1 MATTKLTNLFDPE
14 VVAAMISAKLPKAI
28 RFSPFATI
36 DTTLTGRPGDTITV
50 PKYAY
55 IGDAEDVAEGA
66 DIPMTALTHTTQK
79 ITVKKAGKGIEL
91 TDEAVLSGYGD
102 PQTEAVNQLVLSI
115 ASKVDADCAAV
126 LQTGTQTKVAA
137 SAISYNGIVDAVDV
151 FGEETPDPFSKVM
164 FINSKQMT
172 TIRKDANFLS
182 LDKYPAPKGAV
193 VLTGCIGSIAG
204 VQIVVSN
211 RIAEIEGASG
221 AASTFKNPI
230 VQLEVDSETGIALPA
245 LTIYMK
251 RGVQVETDRDIVA
264 KKTVLTADEHYVAAL
279 TNDSRV
285 VVATFTA

>member
-1 MATTKLTNLFDPE
+1 MATTKLANLFNPE
-14 VVAAMISAKLPKAI
+14 VVAAMISAKLPNAI

-36 DTTLTGRPGDTITV
+36 DNTLAGRPGDTITV
-50 PKYAY
+50 PKFAY
-55 IGDAEDVAEGA
+55 IGDAEDVAEGE
-66 DIPMTALTHTTQK
+66 DIPLTALTHTTQK

-102 PQTEAVNQLVLSI
+102 PQGEAVNQLVLSI

-126 LQTGTQTKVAA
+126 LQTGTKTKAA
-137 SAISYNGIVDAVDV
+137 SAAISYNGIVDAVDL
-151 FGEETPDPFSKVM
+151 FEEETPDPFSKVM

-211 RIAEIEGASG
+211 RIAEAEGV
-221 AASTFKNPI
+221 FKNPI
-230 VQLEVDSETGIALPA
+230 VQLDVDSETGIALPA

-264 KKTVLTADEHYVAAL
+264 KKTVLTADQHYAAAL
-279 TNDSRV
+279 TNDERV

>member
-1 MATTKLTNLFDPE
+1 MATTKLANLFNPE

-36 DTTLTGRPGDTITV
+36 DNTLAGQPGDTITV
-50 PKYAY
+50 PKFTY

-66 DIPMTALTHTTQK
+66 DIPLTALTHTTQK

-102 PQTEAVNQLVLSI
+102 PQGEAVNQLVLSI

-126 LQTGTQTKVAA
+126 LQTGTQTKAA
-137 SAISYNGIVDAVDV
+137 GAVISYNGIVDAVDL

-211 RIAEIEGASG
+211 RIAEAEGV
-221 AASTFKNPI
+221 FKNPI
-230 VQLEVDSETGIALPA
+230 VQLDVDSETGIALPA

-264 KKTVLTADEHYVAAL
+264 KKTVLTADQHYAAAL
-279 TNDSRV
+279 TNDERV

>member
-1 MATTKLTNLFDPE
+1 MATTKLANLFNPE

-36 DTTLTGRPGDTITV
+36 DNTLAGQPGDTITV
-50 PKYAY
+50 PKFTY

-66 DIPMTALTHTTQK
+66 DIPLTALTHTTQK

-102 PQTEAVNQLVLSI
+102 PQGEAVNQLVLSI

-126 LQTGTQTKVAA
+126 LQTGTQTKAA
-137 SAISYNGIVDAVDV
+137 GAVISYNGIVDAVDL

-211 RIAEIEGASG
+211 RIAEAEGI
-221 AASTFKNPI
+221 FKNPI
-230 VQLEVDSETGIALPA
+230 VQLDVDSETGIALPA

-264 KKTVLTADEHYVAAL
+264 KKTVLTADQHYVAAL
-279 TNDSRV
+279 TNDARV
-285 VVATFTA
+285 VVATFNA

>member
-1 MATTKLTNLFDPE
+1 MATTKLANLFNPE

-36 DTTLTGRPGDTITV
+36 DNTLAGQPGDTITV
-50 PKYAY
+50 PKFAY
-55 IGDAEDVAEGA
+55 IGDAEDVEEGA
-66 DIPMTALTHTTQK
+66 DIPLTALTHTTQK

-102 PQTEAVNQLVLSI
+102 PQSEAVNQLVLSI

-126 LQTGTQTKVAA
+126 LQTGTQTKAA
-137 SAISYNGIVDAVDV
+137 GAAISYNGIVDAVDL
-151 FGEETPDPFSKVM
+151 FEEETPDPFSKVM

-211 RIAEIEGASG
+211 RIVEAD
-221 AASTFKNPI
+221 STFKNPI
-230 VQLEVDSETGIALPA
+230 VQLDVDSETGIALPA

-264 KKTVLTADEHYVAAL
+264 KKTVLTADQHYAAAL
-279 TNDSRV
+279 TNDARV
-285 VVATFTA
+285 VVATFNA

>member
-1 MATTKLTNLFDPE
+1 MATTKLANLFNPE
-14 VVAAMISAKLPKAI
+14 VVAAMISAKLPNAI

-36 DTTLTGRPGDTITV
+36 DNTLAGRPGDTITV
-50 PKYAY
+50 PKFAY
-55 IGDAEDVAEGA
+55 IGDAEDVAEGE
-66 DIPMTALTHTTQK
+66 DIPLTALTHTTQK

-102 PQTEAVNQLVLSI
+102 PQGEAVNQLVLSI

-126 LQTGTQTKVAA
+126 LQTGTKTKAA
-137 SAISYNGIVDAVDV
+137 SAAISYNGIVDAVDL
-151 FGEETPDPFSKVM
+151 FEEETPDPFSKVM

-211 RIAEIEGASG
+211 RITEAEGI
-221 AASTFKNPI
+221 FKNPI
-230 VQLEVDSETGIALPA
+230 VQLDVDSETGIALPA

-264 KKTVLTADEHYVAAL
+264 KKTVLTADQHYAAAL
-279 TNDSRV
+279 TNDERV

>member
-1 MATTKLTNLFDPE
+1 MATTKIANLFDPE
-14 VVAAMISAKLPKAI
+14 VVSVMISAKLPKAI

-36 DTTLTGRPGDTITV
+36 DNTLAGQPGDTITV

-55 IGDAEDVAEGA
+55 IGDAEDVAEGE

-102 PQTEAVNQLVLSI
+102 PQTEAVNQLVMSI

-126 LQTGTQTKVAA
+126 LQTGTQTKAMGE
-137 SAISYNGIVDAVDV
+137 AISYNGIVDAVDL

-164 FINSKQMT
+164 FVNSKQVT

-211 RIAEIEGASG
+211 RIAADDGVY
-221 AASTFKNPI
+221 KCPI

-251 RGVQVETDRDIVA
+251 RGVQVETDRDIIA
-264 KKTVLTADEHYVAAL
+264 KKTVLTADEHYAAAL

-285 VVATFTA
+285 VVASFTA

>member
-1 MATTKLTNLFDPE
+1 MATTKLANLFNPE
-14 VVAAMISAKLPKAI
+14 VVAAMISAKLPNAI

-36 DTTLTGRPGDTITV
+36 DNTLAGRPGDTITV
-50 PKYAY
+50 PKFAY
-55 IGDAEDVAEGA
+55 IGDAEDVAEGE
-66 DIPMTALTHTTQK
+66 DIPLTALTHTTQK

-102 PQTEAVNQLVLSI
+102 PQGEAVNQLVLSI

-126 LQTGTQTKVAA
+126 LQTGTKTKAVSA
-137 SAISYNGIVDAVDV
+137 AISYNGIVDAVDL
-151 FGEETPDPFSKVM
+151 FEEETPDPFSKVM

-211 RIAEIEGASG
+211 RIAEAEGI
-221 AASTFKNPI
+221 FKNPI
-230 VQLEVDSETGIALPA
+230 VQLDVDSETGIALPA

-264 KKTVLTADEHYVAAL
+264 KKTVLTADQHYVAAL
-279 TNDSRV
+279 TNDARV
-285 VVATFTA
+285 VVATFNA

>member
-1 MATTKLTNLFDPE
+1 MATTKLANLFNPE

-36 DTTLTGRPGDTITV
+36 DNTLAGQPGDTITV
-50 PKYAY
+50 PKFTY

-66 DIPMTALTHTTQK
+66 DIPLTALTHTTQK

-102 PQTEAVNQLVLSI
+102 PQGEAVNQLVLSI

-126 LQTGTQTKVAA
+126 LQTSTQTKAA
-137 SAISYNGIVDAVDV
+137 GAVISYNGIVDAVDL

-211 RIAEIEGASG
+211 RIAEAEGI
-221 AASTFKNPI
+221 FKNPI
-230 VQLEVDSETGIALPA
+230 VQLDVDSETGIALPA

-264 KKTVLTADEHYVAAL
+264 KKTVLTADQHYVAAL
-279 TNDSRV
+279 TNDARV
-285 VVATFTA
+285 VVATFNA

>member
-1 MATTKLTNLFDPE
+1 MATTMIANLFDPE
-14 VVAAMISAKLPKAI
+14 VVSAMISAKLPKAI

-36 DTTLTGRPGDTITV
+36 DNTLAGQPGDTITV

-55 IGDAEDVAEGA
+55 IGDAEDVAEGE

-126 LQTGTQTKVAA
+126 LQTGTQTKAMGE
-137 SAISYNGIVDAVDV
+137 AISYNGIVDAVDL

-164 FINSKQMT
+164 FVNSKQVT

-211 RIAEIEGASG
+211 RIAADDGVY
-221 AASTFKNPI
+221 KCPI

-251 RGVQVETDRDIVA
+251 RGVQVETDRDIIA
-264 KKTVLTADEHYVAAL
+264 KKTVLTADEHYAAAL

-285 VVATFTA
+285 VVASFTA

>member
-1 MATTKLTNLFDPE
+1 MATTKLANLFNPE

-36 DTTLTGRPGDTITV
+36 DNTLAGQPGDTITV
-50 PKYAY
+50 PKFTY

-66 DIPMTALTHTTQK
+66 DIPLTAFTHTTQK

-102 PQTEAVNQLVLSI
+102 PQGEAVNQLVLSI

-126 LQTGTQTKVAA
+126 LQTGTQTKAA
-137 SAISYNGIVDAVDV
+137 GAVISYNGIVDAVDL

-211 RIAEIEGASG
+211 RIAEAEGI
-221 AASTFKNPI
+221 FKNPI
-230 VQLEVDSETGIALPA
+230 VQLDVDSETGIALPA

-264 KKTVLTADEHYVAAL
+264 KKTVLTADQHYVAAL
-279 TNDSRV
+279 TNDARV
-285 VVATFTA
+285 VVATFNA

>member
-1 MATTKLTNLFDPE
+1 MATTKLANLFNPE
-14 VVAAMISAKLPKAI
+14 VVAAMISAKLPNAI

-36 DTTLTGRPGDTITV
+36 DNTLAGRPGDTITV
-50 PKYAY
+50 PKFAY
-55 IGDAEDVAEGA
+55 IGDAEDVAEGE
-66 DIPMTALTHTTQK
+66 DIPLTALTHTTQK

-102 PQTEAVNQLVLSI
+102 PQGEAVNQLVLSI

-126 LQTGTQTKVAA
+126 LQTGTKTKAA
-137 SAISYNGIVDAVDV
+137 SAAISYNGIVDAVDM
-151 FGEETPDPFSKVM
+151 FEEETPDPFSKVM

-211 RIAEIEGASG
+211 RIAEAEGI
-221 AASTFKNPI
+221 FKNPI
-230 VQLEVDSETGIALPA
+230 VQLDVDSETGIALPA

-264 KKTVLTADEHYVAAL
+264 KKTVLTADQHYVAAL
-279 TNDSRV
+279 TNDARV
-285 VVATFTA
+285 VVASFNA

>member
-1 MATTKLTNLFDPE
+1 MATTKLANLFNPE
-14 VVAAMISAKLPKAI
+14 VVAAMISAKLPNAI

-36 DTTLTGRPGDTITV
+36 DNTLAGRPGDTITV
-50 PKYAY
+50 PKFAY
-55 IGDAEDVAEGA
+55 IGDAEDVAEGE
-66 DIPMTALTHTTQK
+66 DIPLTALTHTTQK

-102 PQTEAVNQLVLSI
+102 PQGEAVNQLVLSI

-126 LQTGTQTKVAA
+126 LQTGTKTKAA
-137 SAISYNGIVDAVDV
+137 SAAISYNGIVDAVDL
-151 FGEETPDPFSKVM
+151 FEEETPDPFSKVM

-211 RIAEIEGASG
+211 RIAEAEGIFNLNYSSRLG
-221 AASTFKNPI
+221 
-230 VQLEVDSETGIALPA
+230 Q
-245 LTIYMK
+245 
-251 RGVQVETDRDIVA
+251 RG
-264 KKTVLTADEHYVAAL
+264 
-279 TNDSRV
+279 
-285 VVATFTA
+285 

>member
-1 MATTKLTNLFDPE
+1 MATTKLANLFNPE

-36 DTTLTGRPGDTITV
+36 DNTLAGQPGDTITV
-50 PKYAY
+50 PKFAY
-55 IGDAEDVAEGA
+55 IGDAEDVEEGA
-66 DIPMTALTHTTQK
+66 DIPLTALTHTTQK

-102 PQTEAVNQLVLSI
+102 PQSEAVNQLVLSI

-126 LQTGTQTKVAA
+126 LQTGTQTKAA
-137 SAISYNGIVDAVDV
+137 GAAISCNGIVDAVDL
-151 FGEETPDPFSKVM
+151 FEEETPDPFSRVM

-193 VLTGCIGSIAG
+193 VLT
-204 VQIVVSN
+204 
-211 RIAEIEGASG
+211 
-221 AASTFKNPI
+221 
-230 VQLEVDSETGIALPA
+230 A

-264 KKTVLTADEHYVAAL
+264 KKTVLTADQHYAATL
-279 TNDSRV
+279 TNDARV
-285 VVATFTA
+285 VVATFNA

>member
-1 MATTKLTNLFDPE
+1 MATTKLANLFNPE
-14 VVAAMISAKLPKAI
+14 VVAAMISAKLPNAI

-36 DTTLTGRPGDTITV
+36 DNTLAGRPGDTITV
-50 PKYAY
+50 PKFAY
-55 IGDAEDVAEGA
+55 IGDAEDVAEGE
-66 DIPMTALTHTTQK
+66 DIPLTALTHTTQK

-102 PQTEAVNQLVLSI
+102 PQGEAVNQLVLSI

-126 LQTGTQTKVAA
+126 LQTGTKTKAA
-137 SAISYNGIVDAVDV
+137 SAAISYNGIVDAVDP
-151 FGEETPDPFSKVM
+151 FEEETPDPFSKVM

-211 RIAEIEGASG
+211 RIAEAEGV
-221 AASTFKNPI
+221 FKNPI
-230 VQLEVDSETGIALPA
+230 VQLDVDSETGIALPA

-264 KKTVLTADEHYVAAL
+264 KKTVLTADQHYAAAL
-279 TNDSRV
+279 TNDERV

>member
-1 MATTKLTNLFDPE
+1 MATTKLANLFNPE
-14 VVAAMISAKLPKAI
+14 VVAAMISAKLPNAI

-36 DTTLTGRPGDTITV
+36 DNTLAGRPGDTITV
-50 PKYAY
+50 PKFAY
-55 IGDAEDVAEGA
+55 IGDAEDVAEGE
-66 DIPMTALTHTTQK
+66 DIPLTALTHTTQK

-102 PQTEAVNQLVLSI
+102 PQGEAVNQLVLSI

-126 LQTGTQTKVAA
+126 LQTGTKTKAA
-137 SAISYNGIVDAVDV
+137 SAAISYNGIVDAVDL
-151 FGEETPDPFSKVM
+151 FEEETPDPFSKVM

-211 RIAEIEGASG
+211 RIAEAEGI
-221 AASTFKNPI
+221 FKNPI
-230 VQLEVDSETGIALPA
+230 VQLDVDSETGIALPA

-264 KKTVLTADEHYVAAL
+264 KKTVLTADQHYVAAL
-279 TNDSRV
+279 TNDARV
-285 VVATFTA
+285 VVASFNA

>member
-1 MATTKLTNLFDPE
+1 MATTKLANLFDPE
-14 VVAAMISAKLPKAI
+14 VVAAMIGAKLPKAI

-36 DTTLTGRPGDTITV
+36 DNTLAGQPGDTITV
-50 PKYAY
+50 PKFAY
-55 IGDAEDVAEGA
+55 IGDAEDVAEGE
-66 DIPMTALTHTTQK
+66 DIPLTALTHTTQK
-79 ITVKKAGKGIEL
+79 ITVKKAGKGVEL

-102 PQTEAVNQLVLSI
+102 PQSEAVNQLILSI

-126 LQTGTQTKVAA
+126 LQTGTKVKTA
-137 SAISYNGIVDAVDV
+137 SAAISYNGIVDAVDL
-151 FGEETPDPFSKVM
+151 FEEETPDPFSKVM

-172 TIRKDANFLS
+172 AIRKDANFLS

-204 VQIVVSN
+204 VQVVVSN
-211 RIAEIEGASG
+211 RIAESEG
-221 AASTFKNPI
+221 TYKCPI

-251 RGVQVETDRDIVA
+251 RDAQVETDRDIVA
-264 KKTVLTADEHYVAAL
+264 KKTVLTADQHYAAAL

-285 VVATFTA
+285 VVASFTA

>member
-1 MATTKLTNLFDPE
+1 MATTKLANLFNPE
-14 VVAAMISAKLPKAI
+14 VVAAMISAKLPNAI

-36 DTTLTGRPGDTITV
+36 DNTLAGRPGDTITV
-50 PKYAY
+50 PKFAY
-55 IGDAEDVAEGA
+55 IGDAEDVAEGE
-66 DIPMTALTHTTQK
+66 DIPLTALTHTTQK

-102 PQTEAVNQLVLSI
+102 PQGEAVNQLVLSI

-126 LQTGTQTKVAA
+126 LQTGTKTKAA
-137 SAISYNGIVDAVDV
+137 SAAISYNGIVDAVDL
-151 FGEETPDPFSKVM
+151 FEEETPDTFSKVM

-211 RIAEIEGASG
+211 RITEAEGI
-221 AASTFKNPI
+221 FKNPI
-230 VQLEVDSETGIALPA
+230 VQLDVDSETGIALPA

-264 KKTVLTADEHYVAAL
+264 KKTVLTADQHYAAAL
-279 TNDSRV
+279 TNDERV